1 MLSALMDGRALT
13 AAELAT
19 AAGITPQTASAHL
32 ARLMEAGLLTMDVIK
47 PPARRGGRIFSRPC
61 LDWSERRPH
70 IAGAV
75 GAALCGT
82 YFRQGWIRRSA
93 GSRAVTITPQGQ
105 IALRKAF
112 GPNVIP

>member
-1 MLSALMDGRALT
+1 MTDRLVERGHIELTRDGGALT
-13 AAELAT
+13 APGADFLQAL
-19 AAGITPQTASAHL
+19 GIY
-32 ARLMEAGLLTMDVIK
+32 MDAIK